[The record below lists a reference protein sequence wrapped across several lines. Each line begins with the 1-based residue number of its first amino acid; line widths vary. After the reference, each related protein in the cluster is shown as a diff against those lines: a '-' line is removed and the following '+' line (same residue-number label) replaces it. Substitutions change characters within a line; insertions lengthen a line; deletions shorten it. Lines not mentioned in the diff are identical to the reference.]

1 MFAYKCLRKNE
12 GECLSNNNLTNY
24 PAVSAAAM
32 YDCSSSSCLGL
43 DLLHW
48 VPDLS
53 FSPPHS
59 AAKEKRRGI
68 LLIFTAYSE
77 QTTTFGQMSEIIQ

>member
-1 MFAYKCLRKNE
+1 MLPEFCR
-12 GECLSNNNLTNY
+12 
-24 PAVSAAAM
+24 
-32 YDCSSSSCLGL
+32 CLGL

-77 QTTTFGQMSEIIQ
+77 QTTTFGQMSEIIQWSKYAKVKSKVVDDKYTNSLH

>member
-1 MFAYKCLRKNE
+1 MWPETPKLMLPKFCR
-12 GECLSNNNLTNY
+12 
-24 PAVSAAAM
+24 
-32 YDCSSSSCLGL
+32 CLGL

-59 AAKEKRRGI
+59 AAKEKRYPADFYGPTVNK
-68 LLIFTAYSE
+68 LQHLAK
-77 QTTTFGQMSEIIQ
+77 